1 MSKPNFSEMSREELA
16 SYVMKHRHDDEAFYA
31 LADKVYAS
39 PRIRV
44 QSMEQLADLIRTT
57 QKTEGDQSAG

>member
-1 MSKPNFSEMSREELA
+1 MSKPNFSEMSRDELA
-16 SYVMKHRHDDEAFYA
+16 AYVMKNRDDDDAFYA

-44 QSMEQLADLIRTT
+44 ESMEQLADLIRAK
-57 QKTEGDQSAG
+57 QKKQSE

>member
-16 SYVMKHRHDDEAFYA
+16 AYVMKHRHDDEAFYA

-39 PRIRV
+39 PRIQV
-44 QSMEQLADLIRTT
+44 QSMEHLADLIRSK
-57 QKTEGDQSAG
+57 QKEQAE

>member
-16 SYVMKHRHDDEAFYA
+16 AYVIKNRHDDEAFYA

-44 QSMEQLADLIRTT
+44 ESMEQLADLIREKQ
-57 QKTEGDQSAG
+57 QKQTD